1 MRNRGRRRRRR
12 RRRDTSPPADPE
24 CTSADDN
31 DEFELEECADG
42 VDNDDDGQT
51 DTGDGGCSFPY
62 DGDESSENGVGTAG
76 PSKQA
81 AVSDTALAGF
91 PTSGGT
97 FGMLSSGDAELADDP
112 NDDEGSGTDNGGQGY
127 GEAFDPV
134 TLKIDINVPQGANC
148 VGFDFRFLSEEFP
161 EFVNAGFNDAF
172 VAQLDQLSLAVS
184 GSSINAPGNFAGGAG
199 DQISVDSSG
208 PSGMADSFAAGT
220 TYDGATP
227 RLVART
233 PVDSGAHSIFLTVF
247 DAGDG
252 ILDSAVFLDNLK
264 TSTEEAGK
272 CKSLAVEPFEGST
285 GVGFA
290 NPGDPFDLN
299 PDLTALTFNAVCNLP
314 SGNELSCN
322 PSYAFSFTPSTPG
335 GGSNDRK
342 ARGTPATPLASGSAS
357 IPSGQTQQVSLATTP
372 AGKKAVKKAIDRP
385 EKLKKKAKKLE
396 RKAKKAEGKQE
407 EEAAEEGQEAAQAG
421 QAAQG
426 LAARRG
432 QRHGHQSGQR
442 RDRDHLLRPAAR
454 LSSRPRQIMRRRA
467 RREPG
472 PSCLGGA

>member
-1 MRNRGRRRRRR
+1 M
-12 RRRDTSPPADPE
+12 
-24 CTSADDN
+24 
-31 DEFELEECADG
+31 
-42 VDNDDDGQT
+42 
-51 DTGDGGCSFPY
+51 
-62 DGDESSENGVGTAG
+62 
-76 PSKQA
+76 
-81 AVSDTALAGF
+81 
-91 PTSGGT
+91 
-97 FGMLSSGDAELADDP
+97 
-112 NDDEGSGTDNGGQGY
+112 
-127 GEAFDPV
+127 

-299 PDLTALTFNAVCNLP
+299 PDLSALTFQAVCNLP

-322 PSYAFSFTPSTPG
+322 PSYAFSFTPSKPG

-342 ARGTPATPLASGSAS
+342 ARGRTATPLASGSAS

-372 AGKKAVKKAIDRP
+372 AGKKAVKTAIDRP
-385 EKLKKKAKKLE
+385 EKLKKKAKKLTK
-396 RKAKKAEGKQE
+396 KAKKAEGKRRKKLLKK
-407 EEAAEEGQEAAQAG
+407 AKKLRKQAKLLKALPLG
-421 QAAQG
+421 D
-426 LAARRG
+426 G

-442 RDRDHLLRPAAR
+442 RDRDRLLRPAAR